1 MPSEWPVFN
10 VWLNAWCWE
19 SQKIIFQANFLML
32 KNSYLGIL
40 ELLYL

>member
-1 MPSEWPVFN
+1 MSGQKPSAEN
-10 VWLNAWCWE
+10 HN
-19 SQKIIFQANFLML
+19 IIFRANFLML